1 MFVIQKK
8 KKWGKNT
15 RNIRERGEKRNEKH
29 WKLAL
34 GVAKA
39 LCVEARGATLTLHC
53 QTFAVD
59 TNDPCYFYDLSYP
72 GVKSRR
78 IRAIEN
84 KLLTIISKR

>member
-1 MFVIQKK
+1 M
-8 KKWGKNT
+8 
-15 RNIRERGEKRNEKH
+15 GEKYEKYKRKRRKRNEKH

>member
-1 MFVIQKK
+1 M
-8 KKWGKNT
+8 
-15 RNIRERGEKRNEKH
+15 RNIREREEKRNEKH

-39 LCVEARGATLTLHC
+39 LCVEVRGATLTLHC

-72 GVKSRR
+72 GVKSRG
-78 IRAIEN
+78 IRAIGN